1 MQQKEQQDIF
11 MELLE
16 PVYGRLERFV
26 LAMTHNRELARDII
40 HDTVAAAWQQFDRLR
55 HREAFLSYLFTIA
68 ARTYKAHRQRQ
79 SRTAEATAD
88 FWDYICDTGTP
99 PDVRADYRALYE
111 ALDKLPEQQ
120 REAVVMFEL
129 LGFSMKEIQQV
140 QGGTLVSVKVR
151 ISRGRKKLAHLLGVH
166 DREQT
171 GSETGIPR
179 TDSVLV

>member
-1 MQQKEQQDIF
+1 

-16 PVYGRLERFV
+16 PVYNRLERFV
-26 LAMTHNRELARDII
+26 LAMTHNRDLAKDII
-40 HDTVAAAWQQFDRLR
+40 HDTVAVAWQQFDRIR

-68 ARTYKAHRQRQ
+68 TRTYRVYRQREN
-79 SRTAEATAD
+79 RMTAATED
-88 FWDYICDTGTP
+88 FWEYMCDNDTP

-111 ALDKLPEQQ
+111 AIDQLPEQQ

-151 ISRGRKKLAHLLGVH
+151 ISRGRKKLARLLGVH
-166 DREQT
+166 SNEQKNVN
-171 GSETGIPR
+171 GIFR
-179 TDSVLV
+179 ADSVLV

>member
-1 MQQKEQQDIF
+1 

-16 PVYGRLERFV
+16 PVYNRLECFV
-26 LAMTHNRELARDII
+26 LAMTHNRELAKDII
-40 HDTVAAAWQQFDRLR
+40 HDTVAVAWQQFDRIR

-68 ARTYKAHRQRQ
+68 TRTYRTYWQRENRMT
-79 SRTAEATAD
+79 SATED
-88 FWDYICDTGTP
+88 FWEYICDSDTP

-111 ALDKLPEQQ
+111 AIDQLPEQQ

-151 ISRGRKKLAHLLGVH
+151 ISRGRKKLARLLGVNG
-166 DREQT
+166 DEQKNVN
-171 GSETGIPR
+171 R
-179 TDSVLV
+179 VFRADSVLV

>member
-1 MQQKEQQDIF
+1 

-16 PVYGRLERFV
+16 PVHSRLERFV
-26 LAMTHNRELARDII
+26 LAMTQNRDLAKDII
-40 HDTVAAAWQQFDRLR
+40 HDTVAVAWQQFDRIR

-68 ARTYKAHRQRQ
+68 TRTYRAYRQREN
-79 SRTAEATAD
+79 RTAAATDD
-88 FWDYICDTGTP
+88 FWEYICDTDTP

-151 ISRGRKKLAHLLGVH
+151 ISRGRKKLAQLLGVH
-166 DREQT
+166 DDEPKNAN
-171 GSETGIPR
+171 GIFR